1 MLKKSF
7 RNYRDISVNTET
19 VKLPLTIKRNHK
31 DIVDINK
38 LLNRVKLDNKNE
50 KKKKNCFI
58 FLWHF
63 IINCCGVSSFNYKIV
78 T

>member
-50 KKKKNCFI
+50 KKKKIALFFFGTLLLTVVG
-58 FLWHF
+58 FLLS
-63 IINCCGVSSFNYKIV
+63 IIR
-78 T
+78 

>member
-31 DIVDINK
+31 DNNV
-38 LLNRVKLDNKNE
+38 LD
-50 KKKKNCFI
+50 
-58 FLWHF
+58 
-63 IINCCGVSSFNYKIV
+63 KILENL
-78 T
+78 

>member
-1 MLKKSF
+1 MLKKPF

-50 KKKKNCFI
+50 KKKKIALFFI
-58 FLWHF
+58 GTLLLTVVGFLLS
-63 IINCCGVSSFNYKIV
+63 IIR
-78 T
+78 

>member
-1 MLKKSF
+1 MLKKPF

-50 KKKKNCFI
+50 KKKKLLYFS
-58 FLWHF
+58 LAL
-63 IINCCGVSSFNYKIV
+63 YY
-78 T
+78 

>member
-1 MLKKSF
+1 MLKKPF

-50 KKKKNCFI
+50 KKKKIALFFI
-58 FLWHF
+58 GTLLLTVVGF
-63 IINCCGVSSFNYKIV
+63 ILSIIR
-78 T
+78 